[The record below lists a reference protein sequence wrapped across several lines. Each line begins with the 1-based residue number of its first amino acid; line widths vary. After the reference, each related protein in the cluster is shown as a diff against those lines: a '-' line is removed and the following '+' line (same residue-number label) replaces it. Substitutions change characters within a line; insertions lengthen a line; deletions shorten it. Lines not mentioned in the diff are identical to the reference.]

1 VRRGVLVAAPALAL
15 AACLYVVELPV
26 FVVGPGPAREVVP
39 LIDIDGRTTYQPD
52 GRLLLTTVN
61 VGRVNTYDAVA
72 AWLDPTYEVFS
83 ERAIIPRGQ
92 TDSEYQRVSLSQ
104 MDASK
109 VAAVAVALDEYTEY
123 PREHR
128 PGVIIQATVPGTPAH
143 GVLFPGDLVTAVGG
157 RRLAGL
163 DAFIAIIEEAGPGGV
178 LRLEVRPVEGGDSR
192 SVRISPVVRAGRA
205 EPIIGV
211 QAVENFPFDV
221 RIESGT
227 IGGPSA
233 GLMWALGVADLLSP
247 EDLTG
252 GRSVAGTGDVLLD
265 GQVAPIGGIGLK
277 IVAADRDGADLFLVP
292 EANMAEAEEAE
303 ADIELVPVGTMKDA
317 LRFLE
322 RES

>member
-1 VRRGVLVAAPALAL
+1 LVAAPALAL

-26 FVVGPGPAREVVP
+26 FVVGPGPAREVAP

-92 TDSEYQRVSLSQ
+92 TDTEYQRVALSQ
-104 MDASK
+104 MDGSK
-109 VAAVAVALDEYTEY
+109 VAAVAVALAEYTEY

-128 PGVIIQATVPGTPAH
+128 PGVIIQATVPGTPANN
-143 GVLFPGDLVTAVGG
+143 VLFPGDLVTAVNG
-157 RRLAGL
+157 RRLDGL
-163 DAFIAIIEEAGPGGV
+163 DALTAVIEDTGPDGV
-178 LRLEVRPVEGGDSR
+178 LRLDVRPVEGGDSR
-192 SVRISPVVRAGRA
+192 SVRISPVVRSARP

-211 QAVENFPFDV
+211 QAVDNFPFDV
-221 RIESGT
+221 RIDSGA

-233 GLMWALGVADLLSP
+233 GLMWALGVADLLTP
-247 EDLTG
+247 EDLTD

-277 IVAADRDGADLFLVP
+277 IVAAERAGADVFLVP
-292 EANMAEAEEAE
+292 EGNMGEADESE
-303 ADIELVPVGTMKDA
+303 ADIELVPVGTVEDA
-317 LRFLE
+317 FRYLE
-322 RES
+322 RDS

>member
-1 VRRGVLVAAPALAL
+1 MAAPALAL

-26 FVVGPGPAREVVP
+26 FVVGPGPAREVAP

-72 AWLDPTYEVFS
+72 AWLDPTFEVFS

-92 TDSEYQRVSLSQ
+92 TDTEYQRVALSQ
-104 MDASK
+104 MDGSK
-109 VAAVAVALDEYTEY
+109 VAAVAVALAEYTEY

-157 RRLAGL
+157 QRVDGL
-163 DAFIAIIEEAGPGGV
+163 DALTAIIEETGPDGV
-178 LRLEVRPVEGGDSR
+178 LRLDVRPVEGGDSR
-192 SVRISPVVRAGRA
+192 SVRVSPILQADRS

-211 QAVENFPFDV
+211 QAVDNFPFDV
-221 RIESGT
+221 RIDSGT

-233 GLMWALGVADLLSP
+233 GLMWALGVADLLTP
-247 EDLTG
+247 EDLTD

-277 IVAADRDGADLFLVP
+277 IVAAERAGADVFLVP
-292 EANMAEAEEAE
+292 EGNMGEADELE
-303 ADIELVPVGTMKDA
+303 ADIELVPVGTLEDA
-317 LRFLE
+317 LRYLE
-322 RES
+322 RNS